1 MTFKRTFDTIIL
13 IALLLLT
20 ASYSCNAETTIID
33 MAGREVR
40 IPTKINKVLAVGHC
54 IPIIAAI
61 APDKLA
67 NNYNLSDQSK
77 ALLPASITK
86 GKLIPKN
93 RRRYSEDEIKKI
105 APDIVVMEINP
116 NFPDHSAE
124 FEKKYNAP
132 VIMIS
137 QDMHKY
143 QEAFAFLG
151 SILDQKEQAKK
162 LSNFITS
169 YLEPIEKTAQSIPI
183 DKRVSVY
190 YAEGKDG
197 LMSEPQG
204 SNHIQ
209 ALEYAGG
216 ISVAQITKA
225 KRPLQGPPPPK
236 MMEGPGKEKKLRPRP
251 NMVTIEQISKW
262 NPSYILVWSPG
273 AEELTTWNAITT
285 NPQWQTVNAVKEG
298 KMIQVP
304 SIPYSWFD
312 RPPGSN
318 RIIGTIWLAKL
329 FYPDKYD
336 FHLIPIMQEYFKL
349 FYHYQLSTEQAVNL
363 LKIAHPNQQ

>member
-1 MTFKRTFDTIIL
+1 MIR
-13 IALLLLT
+13 
-20 ASYSCNAETTIID
+20 
-33 MAGREVR
+33 
-40 IPTKINKVLAVGHC
+40 
-54 IPIIAAI
+54 
-61 APDKLA
+61 
-67 NNYNLSDQSK
+67 
-77 ALLPASITK
+77 
-86 GKLIPKN
+86 
-93 RRRYSEDEIKKI
+93 
-105 APDIVVMEINP
+105 
-116 NFPDHSAE
+116 
-124 FEKKYNAP
+124 KYNAP

-143 QEAFAFLG
+143 KEVFAFLG
-151 SILDQKEQAKK
+151 DILDKKEQARK
-162 LSNFITS
+162 LSDFIIS
-169 YLEPIEKTAQSIPI
+169 YLEPIEKIAQSILK
-183 DKRVSVY
+183 DKRASVY

-216 ISVAQITKA
+216 VSVARIPKQ
-225 KRPLQGPPPPK
+225 KRPPLGPPPK
-236 MMEGPGKEKKLRPRP
+236 KNMTGPGKEKKLRPRP
-251 NMVTIEQISKW
+251 NNVTIEQISKW

-285 NPQWQTVNAVKEG
+285 NPQWQTVNAVKAG

-329 FYPDKYD
+329 LYPDKYD
-336 FHLIPIMQEYFKL
+336 FDLIPVMQEYFKL
-349 FYHYQLSTEQAVNL
+349 FYHSQLSTGQAANL
-363 LKIAHPNQQ
+363 LKTAHPDQQ